1 MPISEQTKFLI
12 EQIFGPGNSRH
23 GFQYYR
29 QNRVEVLGVDA
40 STPILVIEAFVQ
52 GNHRPDPY
60 KTRLFIDPE
69 LPDEL
74 RGVCECQV
82 SRDCKHCAALAYAY
96 FDSQSK
102 PRAEMEIQTWL
113 NRIGQQQRASVV
125 DPDTDIV
132 LYLLSLPVR
141 SLEPEVRLL
150 RTRPLKSGGLAKG
163 SRVTLESLAEPFSGI
178 SAEDHEIAGLLLS
191 SRMERYSDEPV
202 PAVIPGGRGGRLAL
216 EQMLKSGRCRLDHK
230 DGLLLQSGPERQLEL
245 FWEQGPKGWQ
255 MNVRTVPAFT
265 RMFKLEDFW
274 YFDSRTQ
281 GIGKLSSELPNE
293 LIAELLDAPVIPSHL
308 LENVTRQLVDLLPHV
323 PVPLPE
329 GIELEI
335 EEIHDSL
342 PAPHLTLR
350 SQDVPDGDQVYK
362 QHLVQLEFA
371 YEEVYISPT
380 SDSSFVQLEQD
391 GQIYR
396 LRRNLDA
403 ENEYQNALTETGL
416 QALPVGLIAESGAFY
431 DLPGLDDQAQAVSW
445 DRWLRDALPT
455 LEDAGW
461 EIHIASDFAL
471 GIYESS
477 DWQASLTPTDE
488 EQRWFDLSMGI
499 ELEGRHVNLL
509 PLLMGLLQ
517 QWPDPR
523 QLQQQLNEE
532 SSMLLPLG
540 NDQWLRAPSER
551 LRGIVSTLLEL
562 YDRQSLNQKGD
573 LELSWYESLHLDSL
587 LDTAGLSWK
596 GADKLIAM
604 SGKLRHFTGLTNVE
618 PALGFEAT
626 LRPYQQEGLNWLQ
639 FLREF
644 GFQGILADDMGLG
657 KTIQALA
664 HLLVEKQEGRAKGPS
679 LIVVPTSLVGN
690 WRREA
695 ARFTPDLSVLVLH
708 GTDREE
714 DFESIAEHDLVI
726 TTYALVRLDLEEH
739 LKHTYHCI
747 ILDEAQNIKNPMS
760 KTAQAVFQLQ
770 AEQRLAL
777 SGTPMENHLSEL
789 WSIFHFLMPGFLG
802 PLQRFNRVF
811 RYPIERQEDSL
822 RQQELRRRI
831 RPFLLRRTKQQVA
844 KELPPKTEIVQL
856 ISLDGP
862 QRDLY
867 ETVRLSMDER
877 LRAEIRARGLGGS
890 QMMLLDALLKLRQV
904 CCDPRLLKLEDV
916 PRLKSSAKL
925 ETLVEMVPGMVEE
938 GRRILIFSQF
948 VSMLNLI
955 EAALR
960 KVEIPTLRLTGET
973 RNRDAVI
980 QRFQAGAA
988 PVFLI
993 SLKAGGVGLN
1003 LTAADTVIHYDPW
1016 WNPAAENQATDRA
1029 WRIGQDKP
1037 VFVYKMICEKTIEEK
1052 ILALQQKKLQLT
1064 SGVYSEQGEG
1074 EFNIQAEELLALL
1087 N

>member
-1 MPISEQTKFLI
+1 MPISDHLNSLI
-12 EQIFGPGNSRH
+12 EHAFGEGTARR

-29 QNRVEVLGVDA
+29 QDRVDVLGVDT
-40 STPILVIEAFVQ
+40 SSPLVVIEALIH
-52 GNHRPDPY
+52 GGHPEPY
-60 KTRLFIDPE
+60 QTRLFIDPE
-69 LPDEL
+69 LPEEL
-74 RGVCECQV
+74 HGICDCPMVQ
-82 SRDCKHCAALAYAY
+82 DCKHCAALAYTY
-96 FDSQSK
+96 YDSQSQS
-102 PRAEMEIQTWL
+102 RAEAEIQAWL
-113 NRIGQQQRASVV
+113 AQISQQQAQSVPN
-125 DPDTDIV
+125 PDMDLVI
-132 LYLLSLPVR
+132 YLLSLPVR

-178 SAEDHEIAGLLLS
+178 SAADQEIAGLLLS

-202 PAVIPGGRGGRLAL
+202 PAVIPGGRGGKLAL
-216 EQMLKSGRCRLDHK
+216 EQMLASGRCHLDHK
-230 DGLLLQSGPERQLEL
+230 DGLHLQLGDARQLEL
-245 FWEQGPKGWQ
+245 FWKQGPKGWQ
-255 MNVRTVPAFT
+255 IEIRTEPAFT
-265 RMFKLEDFW
+265 RMFQLDGFW
-274 YFDSRTQ
+274 YFDSKSHT
-281 GIGKLSSELPNE
+281 IGSLTSELPNDLLAS
-293 LIAELLDAPVIPSHL
+293 LIHAPAIPQAM
-308 LENVTRQLVDLLPHV
+308 LERVTRRLVELLPHV
-323 PVPLPE
+323 PLPLPE
-329 GIELEI
+329 GLEI
-335 EEIHDSL
+335 EIEDIRDSV
-342 PAPHLTLR
+342 PVPHLTLR
-350 SQDVPDGDQVYK
+350 SQQVPSEGAVYM

-371 YEEVYISPT
+371 YEDVYISPT
-380 SDSSFVQLEQD
+380 AASAFVQLEQD

-396 LRRNLDA
+396 LRRDLPC
-403 ENEYQNALTETGL
+403 ESQHQLVLTESGL
-416 QALPVGLIAESGAFY
+416 QALPQGLLAESGAFY
-431 DLPGLDDQAQAVSW
+431 DLPGLDDLAQAQSW
-445 DRWLRDALPT
+445 DRWLRDVLPG
-455 LEDAGW
+455 LEDSGW

-477 DWQASLTPTDE
+477 DWQASLTATDD

-523 QLQQQLNEE
+523 ELQAQLATEA
-532 SSMLLPLG
+532 SMLLPLG

-551 LRGIVSTLLEL
+551 LRGIISTLLEL
-562 YDRQSLNQKGD
+562 YDRQALNKDGD

-587 LDTAGLSWK
+587 LDTAGLKWQ
-596 GADKLIAM
+596 GADKLRVL
-604 SGKLRHFTGLTNVE
+604 SGKLRQFKGLTVVE
-618 PALGFEAT
+618 PPAGFDAT

-664 HLLVEKQEGRAKGPS
+664 HLLIEKQSGRVKGPS
-679 LIVVPTSLVGN
+679 LVVVPTSLVGN

-695 ARFTPDLSVLVLH
+695 SRFTPDLSVLVLH
-708 GTDREE
+708 GADRQE
-714 DFESIAEHDLVI
+714 DFSSIHEHDLVI

-739 LKHTYHCI
+739 LKHLYHCI

-760 KTAQAVFQLQ
+760 KTAQAAFQLRS
-770 AEQRLAL
+770 EQRLAL

-822 RQQELRRRI
+822 RQQELRRRVK
-831 RPFLLRRTKQQVA
+831 PFLLRRTKQEVA
-844 KELPPKTEIVQL
+844 KELPPKSEIIQYV
-856 ISLDGP
+856 SLEGP

-877 LRAEIRARGLGGS
+877 LRAEIKARGLGGS
-890 QMMLLDALLKLRQV
+890 QMLLLDALLKLRQI
-904 CCDPRLLKLEDV
+904 CCDPRLLKLEDI
-916 PRLKSSAKL
+916 PKLKSSAKL
-925 ETLVEMVPGMVEE
+925 ETLLDMVQGMVEE

-955 EAALR
+955 ETSLR
-960 KVEIPTLRLTGET
+960 KAEIPTLRLTGET

-1037 VFVYKMICEKTIEEK
+1037 VFVYKMICERTVEEK
-1052 ILALQQKKLQLT
+1052 ILALQQRKLQLT
-1064 SGVYSEQGEG
+1064 SGIYSEQAEG
-1074 EFNIQAEELLALL
+1074 EFNIGAEELLALL
-1087 N
+1087 D